1 MPPTRLASDFVKDK
15 LTAWLSNALKCEL
28 FPTKGDSLA
37 NVELP
42 PFERVEPLL
51 ASRSMGD
58 DTHVIR
64 AITEDGDVYR
74 IKIELESRA
83 GR

>member
-15 LTAWLSNALKCEL
+15 LTEWLSNALKCEL
-28 FPTKGDSLA
+28 FPRKGDSLA

-42 PFERVEPLL
+42 PFERIEFRL
-51 ASRSMGD
+51 ATRNMGD

-64 AITEDGDVYR
+64 AITEYGDVYR
-74 IKIELESRA
+74 IKVELESR
-83 GR
+83 GER